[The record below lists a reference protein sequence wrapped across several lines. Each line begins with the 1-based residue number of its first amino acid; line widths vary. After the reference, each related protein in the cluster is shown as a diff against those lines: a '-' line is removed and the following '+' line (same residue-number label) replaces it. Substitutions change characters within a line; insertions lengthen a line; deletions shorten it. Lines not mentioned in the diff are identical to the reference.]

1 MKSKKK
7 TIANARRSYGTYE
20 NSTVKSTVSAAIKTQ
35 LCSLP
40 PTNQSPLLSFSSTE
54 ECFRRFSQQSYLQST
69 RVLDA
74 VIVVKLM
81 LANSLFPE
89 VWCVLLC
96 GSVLATLVLSL
107 LRSFIKLACGSLKFN
122 TDVMPS

>member
-1 MKSKKK
+1 LRFLFRSKKK

-54 ECFRRFSQQSYLQST
+54 ESFRRFSQQVMFQSDYRYKILLFSFT
-69 RVLDA
+69 NFTDLD
-74 VIVVKLM
+74 
-81 LANSLFPE
+81 FD
-89 VWCVLLC
+89 
-96 GSVLATLVLSL
+96 
-107 LRSFIKLACGSLKFN
+107 F
-122 TDVMPS
+122 

>member
-1 MKSKKK
+1 MHKIRLRKSTSKKK

-89 VWCVLLC
+89 VRTLSTLLN
-96 GSVLATLVLSL
+96 GDMSRLY
-107 LRSFIKLACGSLKFN
+107 LKDF
-122 TDVMPS
+122 SIELQG